1 MLVKGFV
8 LSVAVFVLCSTQL
21 MLFSG
26 WGNHFQI
33 QCMGTCYKV
42 DDAKGSKALITTT
55 K

>member
-1 MLVKGFV
+1 MLAKDYV

-21 MLFSG
+21 MLVSR

-42 DDAKGSKALITTT
+42 DDAKGPKALITT
-55 K
+55 